1 MVNFMGL
8 AAIVNEIGDN
18 TEPICAGPVANCT
31 DFFTLEQWQLM
42 DPFRVMLL
50 HADAFAS

>member
-8 AAIVNEIGDN
+8 AAIVNEIIDK
-18 TEPICAGPVANCT
+18 TEQICAGPVANCT
-31 DFFTLEQWQLM
+31 DFFRLEQWQLM
-42 DPFRVMLL
+42 DPFCLMLL